1 MSYEGEHFADFVRFF
16 DDCERPGGPCAVL
29 GRRIGPAGDENDRNP
44 VSSPLYPF
52 EKIEPAHSCHVNI
65 EDQTVAATR
74 TSGIEKFPARAE
86 FAGLEAFTFEQKP
99 QRIPHCLV
107 IIDYENH
114 RPSPARDRLHS
125 RQAVPPRLDLDQQ
138 TR

>member
-1 MSYEGEHFADFVRFF
+1 MSYEGEHFADFVWFL
-16 DDCERPGGPCAVL
+16 DDRERLGGLCAVP

-44 VSSPLYPF
+44 VSSSPHPF

-65 EDQTVAATR
+65 EDQTVAATG

-99 QRIPHCLV
+99 QGIPHSLV
-107 IIDYENH
+107 IIDDENH
-114 RPSPARDRLHS
+114 WPSPARDRLHS